1 MPIRRGEKKFL
12 ENEGMK
18 LERRLMGQTLR
29 RATGRIGSSR
39 VDTTPSPSSQSKP
52 IECRPQAAPINQ
64 EPLNSGVT
72 SGSDRDP
79 QYDSMLSQMGG
90 RIRPKPGGKLEMG
103 EASVV
108 EKYKRPLP
116 KLRNTTQ
123 DSSRY
128 EERPASPGTL
138 NVSQLRQII
147 LLHEGKGEDH
157 DGPMD
162 ISQIAER
169 FHVDVTQVQKIVQY
183 VASPP
188 EVENKNKMT
197 ENE

>member
-1 MPIRRGEKKFL
+1 
-12 ENEGMK
+12 
-18 LERRLMGQTLR
+18 MGQALR
-29 RATGRIGSSR
+29 RATGRIGGSR
-39 VDTTPSPSSQSKP
+39 VDTTPSPSSLSKP
-52 IECRPQAAPINQ
+52 IERRPPAAPINQ

-72 SGSDRDP
+72 SDSGGASRVNSDNVLEDRDP
-79 QYDSMLSQMGG
+79 QYDVMLSQMVG

-138 NVSQLRQII
+138 NVSQLREII
-147 LLHEGKGEDH
+147 LLYEGKAEDH

-162 ISQIAER
+162 IAQIAGR
-169 FHVDVTQVQKIVQY
+169 FRVDVTQVQKIVQF
-183 VASPP
+183 VASFP
-188 EVENKNKMT
+188 EVKNKT
-197 ENE
+197 KNDQE